1 MYYDDRRFL
10 VELRYDSDTLWTWAG
25 SCTVCRYPQ
34 VEVVRKVCFSKSYV
48 TLGLT
53 TTSTK
58 YQYEPL
64 ELAVRGTERILKSR
78 F

>member
-1 MYYDDRRFL
+1 MIVTL
-10 VELRYDSDTLWTWAG
+10 SELELGAV
-25 SCTVCRYPQ
+25 CTVCRYPQ
-34 VEVVRKVCFSKSYV
+34 VEVVRKVCLSKSYV

-53 TTSTK
+53 TTSAK

-64 ELAVRGTERILKSR
+64 NLAVRGTERILKSR